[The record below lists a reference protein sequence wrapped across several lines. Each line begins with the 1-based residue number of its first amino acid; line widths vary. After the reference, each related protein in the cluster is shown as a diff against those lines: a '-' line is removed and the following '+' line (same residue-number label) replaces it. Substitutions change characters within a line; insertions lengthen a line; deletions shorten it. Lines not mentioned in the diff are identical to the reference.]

1 MVIDASETGARIEH
15 FSPVNV
21 GKKAPIRFEWDKRPI
36 AAEASVLWSRVHWLA
51 DAERGTIFQSGL
63 CFSEPVSGMHE
74 MVTKLIARSAAEQIA
89 NARGISAAA
98 QPTAQSRVERAFLRC
113 ALIANLRWEKRWTE
127 SSEQPTAGFTIPS
140 SETDEEID
148 QLCETYFKADDEGRK
163 LIQVLARLSVDGRA

>member
-1 MVIDASETGARIEH
+1 MSEVFRIEPRNERRRKPRVVLRHGLVAHFGPPTVMVIDASETGARIEH

-21 GKKAPIRFEWDKRPI
+21 GKKAPIRFEWDKGPI

-74 MVTKLIARSAAEQIA
+74 MVTKLIARSAAQQIA

-98 QPTAQSRVERAFLRC
+98 QPAAQSRVERAFLRC

-127 SSEQPTAGFTIPS
+127 SSEQPT
-140 SETDEEID
+140 
-148 QLCETYFKADDEGRK
+148 
-163 LIQVLARLSVDGRA
+163 

>member
-1 MVIDASETGARIEH
+1 MARI
-15 FSPVNV
+15 SYVDPASLTDPVAQAATNEIFE
-21 GKKAPIRFEWDKRPI
+21 PIGR
-36 AAEASVLWSRVHWLA
+36 A
-51 DAERGTIFQSGL
+51 
-63 CFSEPVSGMHE
+63 
-74 MVTKLIARSAAEQIA
+74 IA
-89 NARGISAAA
+89 NAHLLLDLDAAVLFGGV
-98 QPTAQSRVERAFLRC
+98 TAVGEPFRLAVERAFLRC